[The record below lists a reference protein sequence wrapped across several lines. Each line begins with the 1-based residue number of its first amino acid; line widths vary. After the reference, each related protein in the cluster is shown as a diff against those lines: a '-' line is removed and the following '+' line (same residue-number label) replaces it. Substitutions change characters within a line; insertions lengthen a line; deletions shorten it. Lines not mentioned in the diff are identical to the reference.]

1 MSWNFFL
8 DQTELGTIVECE
20 FSDTQQQNTMGTV
33 PKDQGECRLHLLI
46 PDVEMRF

>member
-1 MSWNFFL
+1 MSWKFFL

-20 FSDTQQQNTMGTV
+20 FNNTQPQNTMAAV
-33 PKDQGECRLHLLI
+33 PKDQGECRLYLVI